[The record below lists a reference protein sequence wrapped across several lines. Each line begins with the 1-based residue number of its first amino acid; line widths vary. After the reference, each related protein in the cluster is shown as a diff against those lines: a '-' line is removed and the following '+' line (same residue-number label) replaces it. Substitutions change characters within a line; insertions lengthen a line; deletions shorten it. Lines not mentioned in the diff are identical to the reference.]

1 MRVILQKDVQHLGH
15 VGDIVKVKD
24 GFARNFLVPR
34 GLAIAADERN
44 VRRLGHQKR
53 MAAAKAA
60 KELAKAKVLAEQI
73 EQNAVTIRQT
83 AGEDGKLFG
92 TVTNRDIAEAFAK
105 DGFELDRRQI
115 SLEEPIKSLGLFN
128 VTVKL
133 ERGVQ
138 ATAKVYVVID
148 NG

>member
-15 VGDIVKVKD
+15 VGEIVKVKD

-60 KELAKAKVLAEQI
+60 KELTRAKALAEQI
-73 EQNAVTIRQT
+73 EQNAVTIRRA

-92 TVTNRDIAEAFAK
+92 AVTNRDIADALER
-105 DGFELDRRQI
+105 DGFTIDR
-115 SLEEPIKSLGLFN
+115 KG
-128 VTVKL
+128 
-133 ERGVQ
+133 
-138 ATAKVYVVID
+138 VVID
-148 NG
+148 EPIRQLGMRVVKIRLHPAVEANLTVYVTKA